1 MMLRHFGHELAAE
14 VLLQAIKNVLARSG
28 PVIMTPDMGGHG
40 TTIGFGN
47 EVERELRKS
56 VETKLLVRMET
67 LEV

>member
-1 MMLRHFGHELAAE
+1 MKGP
-14 VLLQAIKNVLARSG
+14 NTARSG

-40 TTIGFGN
+40 TTIGFGK